1 LRRARAAQARHE
13 ARIVE
18 PLAAHERAQL
28 IGLLAKLTHIEG

>member
-18 PLAAHERAQL
+18 PLAERERALL
-28 IGLLAKLTHIEG
+28 IDLLAKLTHIG